1 MWVGHGTR
9 PPEPPPVETSS
20 PIRAPWQLK
29 RRWSCSL
36 TFALGETDPVTL
48 VSVGPSWAGGIRKH
62 ALRSPPPWPNVMAMP
77 WWDTTVNEWTFYV
90 CLPVLLMVVC
100 HVYQSWHDQML
111 PQPPLVPVQ
120 PRLSVPIDQ
129 GGLSPP
135 APPDNLE
142 KSIPGDSDSQ
152 NADDEFEESGRAQDG
167 PITGEG
173 YDDEEGEDEE
183 EEADDDEEDDD
194 DDDEDEMAGD
204 FVCLSARG
212 HGSGGDSC
220 SSKSLSRRQR
230 KNRKSHQST
239 HKHGG
244 DHPMSPGQGK
254 ASKITAPGAM
264 FRVLALSKDMIYA
277 TLNNSDYL
285 LTQNERIILGY
296 PQETKNPGQAKIFKD
311 PQSNPTTDAF
321 ARESPSEVPDI
332 VPQPHLDLTPTPDQQ
347 SLKRALDANAREFV
361 PGRIGSAP
369 DLVSMTNSWNP
380 DSDQPPPLQPIPSSP
395 RLRATAREFVPSRS
409 VFNRTPS
416 HRNVVSDLVLITS
429 SDADD
434 EGIVPSHG
442 DPLVKKCIRC
452 KKRFR
457 LSSPSAEICVYH
469 YGKIRARK
477 RKRPP
482 IYTCCGVSVH
492 DRAQPGCFRALCHVW
507 SGIDMPKARGFVG
520 PFKGYVSTSKP
531 ECFAQNPGVFALD
544 CEMGF
549 TTVGFELI
557 RVTVVEVDGS
567 EIYDSLVWTEHPIL
581 DYNTKFSGITHRDME
596 RGSPKSLKQVQ
607 TDLLELF
614 NSETIL
620 VGHALENDLRA
631 LKLFHTK
638 ICDTS
643 SVFPHEFGLPYRT
656 SLRLLAKQKLHIRI
670 QEDESGHDSYED
682 ARISMDL
689 ILWKLLDDHKE
700 KMK

>member
-1 MWVGHGTR
+1 
-9 PPEPPPVETSS
+9 
-20 PIRAPWQLK
+20 
-29 RRWSCSL
+29 
-36 TFALGETDPVTL
+36 
-48 VSVGPSWAGGIRKH
+48 
-62 ALRSPPPWPNVMAMP
+62 
-77 WWDTTVNEWTFYV
+77 
-90 CLPVLLMVVC
+90 
-100 HVYQSWHDQML
+100 
-111 PQPPLVPVQ
+111 
-120 PRLSVPIDQ
+120 
-129 GGLSPP
+129 
-135 APPDNLE
+135 
-142 KSIPGDSDSQ
+142 
-152 NADDEFEESGRAQDG
+152 
-167 PITGEG
+167 
-173 YDDEEGEDEE
+173 
-183 EEADDDEEDDD
+183 
-194 DDDEDEMAGD
+194 
-204 FVCLSARG
+204 
-212 HGSGGDSC
+212 
-220 SSKSLSRRQR
+220 
-230 KNRKSHQST
+230 
-239 HKHGG
+239 
-244 DHPMSPGQGK
+244 MSPNARK
-254 ASKITAPGAM
+254 PKTTAPGAM
-264 FRVLALSKDMIYA
+264 FRALALSKDMIYA

-296 PQETKNPGQAKIFKD
+296 PQETKIPGQAKIFKD

-321 ARESPSEVPDI
+321 AREMPSEVPDI

-369 DLVSMTNSWNP
+369 DLVSMTHSWSA
-380 DSDQPPPLQPIPSSP
+380 DSDQSQPPIPSSP

-409 VFNRTPS
+409 VFNRVPA
-416 HRNVVSDLVLITS
+416 HRNAGSDLLLITS
-429 SDADD
+429 PEADD
-434 EGIVPSHG
+434 EGIVPSHQG
-442 DPLVKKCIRC
+442 DPLLKKCIRC

-457 LSSPSAEICVYH
+457 LSSPGAEICVYH

-482 IYTCCGVSVH
+482 IYTCCGASIH
-492 DRAQPGCFRALCHVW
+492 ERAQPGCFRALCHVW
-507 SGIDMPKARGFVG
+507 SGIDLPKARGFVG
-520 PFKGYVSTSKP
+520 PFHGYVSTSKP
-531 ECFAQNPGVFALD
+531 ECLAQNPGVFALD

-596 RGSPKSLKQVQ
+596 RGSPKTLTQVQ
-607 TDLLELF
+607 TDLLQLF

-689 ILWKLLDDHKE
+689 ILWKLLDDLKQ
-700 KMK
+700 KK